1 MRAPVAAHDAL
12 ARLIAYPRPGF
23 AEAAE
28 EWCARVEAACP
39 AAAEHLHPFVR
50 HANSISTEELE
61 ELYTRTF
68 DNSPDHALEIG
79 WHVFGENYS
88 RGAFLVRMRNL
99 LDELNLPE
107 GTELPDHLGHLL
119 AVLARCESD
128 YAGKLVHAS
137 ILPAVKKIAKS
148 LASLANPYADVLR
161 ATAEVL
167 ATHDR
172 PLTPGSPS

>member
-1 MRAPVAAHDAL
+1 MRAPVTVHDAL

-39 AAAEHLHPFVR
+39 AAAEHLRPFVLY
-50 HANSISTEELE
+50 ANSISTEALE
-61 ELYTRTF
+61 EKYTWTF

-99 LDELNLPE
+99 LDELHLPE
-107 GTELPDHLGHLL
+107 GTELPDHITHLL
-119 AVLARCESD
+119 AVLGRCEPE
-128 YAGKLVHAS
+128 YASKLVHAS
-137 ILPAVKKIAKS
+137 ILPAVKKVADT
-148 LASLANPYADVLR
+148 LASAGNPYADVLR

-167 ATHDR
+167 ATHDL

>member
-12 ARLIAYPRPGF
+12 ARLIAYPRPGY

-28 EWCARVEAACP
+28 EWCSRVEAACP
-39 AAAEHLHPFVR
+39 AAAETLRPFVVY
-50 HANSISTEELE
+50 ANSVATEELE

-99 LDELNLPE
+99 LDELRLPE
-107 GTELPDHLGHLL
+107 GSELPDHLTHLL
-119 AVLARCESD
+119 AVLARCEPE
-128 YAGKLVHAS
+128 YASRLVHAS
-137 ILPAVKKIAKS
+137 ILPAVKKVAES
-148 LASLANPYADVLR
+148 LASMSNPYADVLR

-167 ATHDR
+167 ATHDL